1 MPAGNVCL
9 FLEMKI
15 LISNML
21 ESTRTGKNIQ
31 EKDLGEWNGAF
42 LDFKGAVL
50 LHPVRGDQLCFSPGH
65 VLLLACEWQSFEQGF
80 CNLCLLNTGFVLLV

>member
-1 MPAGNVCL
+1 MPAGNACL

-21 ESTRTGKNIQ
+21 ESTRRGKNIQ

-50 LHPVRGDQLCFSPGH
+50 LHPVRGGQLCFSPGH
-65 VLLLACEWQSFEQGF
+65 AMSSFWPVNGSASNKAF
-80 CNLCLLNTGFVLLV
+80 AICAF